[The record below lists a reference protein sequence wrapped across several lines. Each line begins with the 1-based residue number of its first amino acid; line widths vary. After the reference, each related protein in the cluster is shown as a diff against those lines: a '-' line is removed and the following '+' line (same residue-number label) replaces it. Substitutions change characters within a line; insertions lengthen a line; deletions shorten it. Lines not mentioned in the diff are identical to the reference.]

1 MSMLRTLCDEGHA
14 GAVTLHP
21 LRADARRRR
30 LPQRARRDRERGIRT
45 CGSSMPTRA
54 SAGGDPLRPP
64 EPRAPARGRPGRWP
78 RAETYVCGP
87 PGLIESAR
95 RIWAEDGI
103 ERAAP
108 HRELPPPSPGDRRRP
123 RRGKRELRPRRR
135 AGAEQRPL
143 AARAGRAGRAQPRSS
158 AAGWASAT
166 PAPAARRRAPS
177 ATSSPARSRA
187 QTTRTSRSASR
198 SPPAT
203 SSSTS
208 NTTRRPPMSTTTIP
222 ELTPEQIESFG
233 EELDAIRQRVVAD
246 LGERD
251 AGYIR
256 KVIRAQRGLEV
267 DRPRA
272 DVRGLLPARL
282 ARRRDRPVAV
292 EDPRQHGD
300 RPQRDARSVRL
311 DEGSR
316 PERQGLRVGHGLPR
330 RPVAPLAQLHAP
342 HAHQHR
348 RQGPR
353 HRLRRAAHVRGPA
366 VAPVLPGQPA
376 LRGAAGDLLP
386 VRRRAPRSR
395 ARARRPPARRASAR
409 SAT

>member
-1 MSMLRTLCDEGHA
+1 
-14 GAVTLHP
+14 
-21 LRADARRRR
+21 
-30 LPQRARRDRERGIRT
+30 
-45 CGSSMPTRA
+45 
-54 SAGGDPLRPP
+54 
-64 EPRAPARGRPGRWP
+64 
-78 RAETYVCGP
+78 
-87 PGLIESAR
+87 
-95 RIWAEDGI
+95 
-103 ERAAP
+103 
-108 HRELPPPSPGDRRRP
+108 
-123 RRGKRELRPRRR
+123 
-135 AGAEQRPL
+135 
-143 AARAGRAGRAQPRSS
+143 
-158 AAGWASAT
+158 
-166 PAPAARRRAPS
+166 
-177 ATSSPARSRA
+177 
-187 QTTRTSRSASR
+187 
-198 SPPAT
+198 
-203 SSSTS
+203 
-208 NTTRRPPMSTTTIP
+208 MSTTTIP

-251 AGYIR
+251 ADYIR

-267 DRPRA
+267 A
-272 DVRGLLPARL
+272 GRGLMFAGFFPPAWL
-282 ARRRDRPVAV
+282 GGVTRPVAV

-353 HRLRRAAHVRGPA
+353 HRLRRPAHVRGPA
-366 VAPVLPGQPA
+366 VASVLPGQPA

-386 VRRRAPRSR
+386 VRRRPARSR
-395 ARARRPPARRASAR
+395 DGAHHAPARRASAR